1 PSSAAPT
8 SWRWRCCSPSG
19 RRPSARWSKAPKGLT
34 TFRRSTCG
42 DRARSIQT
50 SADQSNQFRHIEVH
64 PGLDAGSPSAIAGR
78 RWESPSARTP
88 RRLRREA
95 SLAQFFAKPHVLA
108 VCLVYVLPL
117 GCGAAVEYAVPI
129 VATRVMLWDA
139 SMAGGVLMAIS
150 VAVLCNQL
158 VLMRVQSWTDEHG
171 RVKVADCSIM
181 FFGLAGLATTFV
193 FTSVLWFLTVGW
205 GATAPA
211 SARSHWLLVMGPIVL
226 SEAWFPYLGNGVNM
240 TFTRLVL
247 THVPA
252 RTSGHKRWHEHEC
265 SEVRA

>member
-1 PSSAAPT
+1 SGGMHGLRRARCPHRYLFLVFPFLGGLLGGPRRH
-8 SWRWRCCSPSG
+8 RWIRLEILVRTHP
-19 RRPSARWSKAPKGLT
+19 
-34 TFRRSTCG
+34 RRSG
-42 DRARSIQT
+42 
-50 SADQSNQFRHIEVH
+50 
-64 PGLDAGSPSAIAGR
+64 
-78 RWESPSARTP
+78 
-88 RRLRREA
+88 
-95 SLAQFFAKPHVLA
+95 
-108 VCLVYVLPL
+108 
-117 GCGAAVEYAVPI
+117 EYAVPI

>member
-1 PSSAAPT
+1 
-8 SWRWRCCSPSG
+8 
-19 RRPSARWSKAPKGLT
+19 
-34 TFRRSTCG
+34 
-42 DRARSIQT
+42 
-50 SADQSNQFRHIEVH
+50 
-64 PGLDAGSPSAIAGR
+64 
-78 RWESPSARTP
+78 
-88 RRLRREA
+88 
-95 SLAQFFAKPHVLA
+95 
-108 VCLVYVLPL
+108 VLPL

-252 RTSGHKRWHEHEC
+252 RMGTCQALINSNGPVVGQILLTAWLALTYSGGEVLEQGPPQVAWAGFGAMAVVLAAFVLCYYERLRPDEVDRVANTPVTISRATSFGEC
-265 SEVRA
+265 PLNPAAYEAGEAACSLHALEGEEPLLAAEASG